1 MGNST
6 ELRRYRRGWGGEIW
20 RRLEWLFFGTMGVVA
35 LCFIPVIG
43 WACALGLLGLMLW
56 KALGPRPVL
65 IEGSC
70 PACTKT
76 LDIDPKHDDV
86 FACPTCSSVI
96 RVEPNALRLAPIS
109 R

>member
-6 ELRRYRRGWGGEIW
+6 ELRRFKPTWGSEFW
-20 RRLEWLFFGTMGVVA
+20 RRLNWLVLGTFGAVA

-43 WACALGLLGLMLW
+43 WVAGVGIAGLMLW
-56 KALGPRPVL
+56 NVFGPRKVL
-65 IEGSC
+65 VEGDC
-70 PACTKT
+70 PACTKC
-76 LDIDPKHDDV
+76 LAIDPKQDDV

-96 RVEPNALRLAPIS
+96 RVEPHSLVLAPLN